1 MFREFVAAEWSALMS
16 GEDKN
21 ISKVKGSAKGGT
33 IDYWASEKIKFINFF
48 FEAQFFLGK
57 QNTGLT
63 TVIKRKKILI
73 RIWKANRVGIR

>member
-1 MFREFVAAEWSALMS
+1 MFGEFVAAEWSALMS

-48 FEAQFFLGK
+48 S
-57 QNTGLT
+57 
-63 TVIKRKKILI
+63 
-73 RIWKANRVGIR
+73 